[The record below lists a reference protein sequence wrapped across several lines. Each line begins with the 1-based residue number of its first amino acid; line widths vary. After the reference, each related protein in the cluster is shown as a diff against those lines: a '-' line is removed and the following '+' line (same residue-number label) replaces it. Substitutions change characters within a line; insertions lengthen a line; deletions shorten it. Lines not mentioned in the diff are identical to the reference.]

1 MGRFYAFTA
10 LMTAVLLGS
19 CVAQRSLDIEPA
31 TMVSADEYHCTRWSG
46 GGSFT
51 GTIVGTGPFQE
62 GDKMYYEIKAC
73 KMYLPI
79 GACSSSTDL
88 SVIPPP
94 GYNVDNT
101 SRTDDGWEVIQK
113 GYVTVPQQITYPMD
127 VVTTFHGEQRM
138 LWGLQSC
145 DTPDTLWSATTATTN
160 KVSWIP
166 QALDTSRGNCTLR
179 GRYCTAPGTK
189 NCWQCD
195 DQDRDRLDMDWRH
208 LSYADEVE
216 PGEILKDG
224 RYIYVLPADPGN
236 TVGRLRVR
244 RYDRER
250 GGPACATYY
259 KQFQYWPNCR
269 PEGGNCE
276 TYLHVRH
283 SQLNAGWAPLFAAG
297 EMRVW
302 NGQVEVVNN
311 ESGHFRPPADLALRA
326 CTELDRLRVRSS
338 ASRKCG
344 DYNEYSAELTDAQC
358 ATLLRGLRSTVR

>member
-1 MGRFYAFTA
+1 M
-10 LMTAVLLGS
+10 
-19 CVAQRSLDIEPA
+19 
-31 TMVSADEYHCTRWSG
+31 
-46 GGSFT
+46 
-51 GTIVGTGPFQE
+51 
-62 GDKMYYEIKAC
+62 
-73 KMYLPI
+73 
-79 GACSSSTDL
+79 
-88 SVIPPP
+88 
-94 GYNVDNT
+94 DNT

-113 GYVTVPQQITYPMD
+113 GYVTVPQKITYPTD
-127 VVTTFHGEQRM
+127 VVTTFHGEQRI

-145 DTPDTLWSATTATTN
+145 DTTDTLWSATTATTN
-160 KVSWIP
+160 KVSWTP

-179 GRYCTAPGTK
+179 GRYCTAPGKT

-195 DQDRDRLDMDWRH
+195 DQDRDQLDMEWSH
-208 LSYADEVE
+208 LSYVDEVE

-224 RYIYVLPADPGN
+224 RYIYVLPADPDN
-236 TVGRLRVR
+236 TVGQLRVR

-269 PEGGNCE
+269 PEGGTCE

-283 SQLNAGWAPLFAAG
+283 SQLNSGWAPLFAAG

-344 DYNEYSAELTDAQC
+344 DYNEYSAALTDAQC
-358 ATLLRGLRSTVR
+358 ATLLRELQSTVR